1 MMEPRLN
8 ELHAKLHLDNL
19 SFNAIIRNRVKS
31 GSIFFYTKERER
43 GKKSSELEA
52 PGFPVTKPPDN
63 ESHDL
68 LAAEDRGSRV
78 TPIETRLV
86 ILGSAV
92 KS

>member
-1 MMEPRLN
+1 MKKR
-8 ELHAKLHLDNL
+8 
-19 SFNAIIRNRVKS
+19 
-31 GSIFFYTKERER
+31 ERER
-43 GKKSSELEA
+43 RKEKDNSTAPCRFVPSSLLRS
-52 PGFPVTKPPDN
+52 PDN

-78 TPIETRLV
+78 TPIETRLI

>member
-1 MMEPRLN
+1 MKKR
-8 ELHAKLHLDNL
+8 
-19 SFNAIIRNRVKS
+19 
-31 GSIFFYTKERER
+31 ERER
-43 GKKSSELEA
+43 GGRRKDNSTAPCRFVPSSLLRS
-52 PGFPVTKPPDN
+52 PDN

-78 TPIETRLV
+78 TPIETRLI